1 MGKRSRKR
9 GDVTPSEPGAAAEN
23 AGSGGATTR
32 AERDAAR
39 RRRAAATA
47 SGEDRAAR
55 ARTQRR
61 GKGARGRPTVAE
73 RPPAPW
79 GSFPLVEIVVL
90 IALVLI
96 ISSLFVGGQRG
107 GTMLLAGLALGSLAG
122 LELSI
127 REHFAGY
134 RSHSM
139 LLAGAVALAAMVAT
153 FVIGGAS
160 GVPILILPVA
170 VIAFGAGFWWFRR
183 AFSRRTGGVS
193 FR

>member
-9 GDVTPSEPGAAAEN
+9 GDVAPDAEEATPAR
-23 AGSGGATTR
+23 ATTR

-47 SGEDRAAR
+47 SGQDRAAR
-55 ARTQRR
+55 ARTERR
-61 GKGARGRPTVAE
+61 GKGSRGRPTVAE

-90 IALVLI
+90 IALVMI

-134 RSHSM
+134 RSHSAM
-139 LLAGAVALAAMVAT
+139 LAGAVALLGMVLT
-153 FVIGGAS
+153 FVLSGAGS
-160 GVPILILPVA
+160 VPIAIVPVA
-170 VIAFGAGFWWFRR
+170 LIAFPVAFWWFRR
-183 AFSRRTGGVS
+183 AFSRRTGGVT

>member
-9 GDVTPSEPGAAAEN
+9 GPDTTAEPGES
-23 AGSGGATTR
+23 AGSSQATTR

-47 SGEDRAAR
+47 AGEDRAAR

-61 GKGARGRPTVAE
+61 GRGARGRPTVAE

-96 ISSLFVGGQRG
+96 VSSLFVGGQRG

-139 LLAGAVALAAMVAT
+139 LLAGAVALVAMVIV
-153 FVIGGAS
+153 FVAGGAS
-160 GVPILILPVA
+160 GVPILILPWP
-170 VIAFGAGFWWFRR
+170 WWR
-183 AFSRRTGGVS
+183 SRRPSGGS
-193 FR
+193 GARSGSAPAA

>member
-1 MGKRSRKR
+1 VGKRSRKR
-9 GDVTPSEPGAAAEN
+9 GGLGSDPAAES
-23 AGSGGATTR
+23 APAHATTR

-47 SGEDRAAR
+47 SGQDRAAR
-55 ARTQRR
+55 SQRR
-61 GKGARGRPTVAE
+61 ERSSRGRPTVAE

-96 ISSLFVGGQRG
+96 VSSFFVGGVRG

-139 LLAGAVALAAMVAT
+139 LLAGAVALVAMVLT

-160 GVPILILPVA
+160 GVPVLILPVA
-170 VIAFGAGFWWFRR
+170 VIVFAVAFWWFRR

>member
-9 GDVTPSEPGAAAEN
+9 GPVAEPGAESTPAQ
-23 AGSGGATTR
+23 ATTR

-61 GKGARGRPTVAE
+61 RGARGRPTVAE

-96 ISSLFVGGQRG
+96 VSSLFVGGTRG

-139 LLAGAVALAAMVAT
+139 LLAGAVALLAMVLT

-170 VIAFGAGFWWFRR
+170 VIVFAAAFWWFRR
-183 AFSRRTGGVS
+183 AFSTRTGGVS

>member
-1 MGKRSRKR
+1 VGKRSRKR
-9 GDVTPSEPGAAAEN
+9 GGPALEDDGASAPAH
-23 AGSGGATTR
+23 ATTR
-32 AERDAAR
+32 ADRDAAR
-39 RRRAAATA
+39 RKRAAATA
-47 SGEDRAAR
+47 AAAERAGRPQKRPR
-55 ARTQRR
+55 A
-61 GKGARGRPTVAE
+61 GRGRPTVAE
-73 RPPAPW
+73 RPAAPW
-79 GSFPLVEIVVL
+79 GSFPLVEVVVL

-96 ISSLFVGGQRG
+96 VGSFFVGGVRG

-139 LLAGAVALAAMVAT
+139 LLAGAVALVAMVLT

-160 GVPILILPVA
+160 GVPVLILPVA
-170 VIAFGAGFWWFRR
+170 VIVFAVAFWWFRR